1 MRLLQKARQ
10 RIQEFIATVK
20 RPDRALIAHIIPR
33 KRPSLAQ
40 IQHVDLFLDTWEK
53 NLIGAFGFIA
63 LISIMGIFW
72 SVRLLNTVPGPA
84 TGGYFQEVL
93 VGSPRHIN
101 PIFATSDTDKTLTNI
116 VFLPLCDS
124 FNRDIPTIAASCEF
138 NDQKSV
144 TITLA
149 DRTWHD
155 GERITA
161 DDVIFTIQTMQNSA
175 VGSPWRALAARVT
188 AAKDAQGRVIITA
201 KQSTPEFLTIAS
213 IGIIPKH
220 LWEPIEPAKM
230 MRSELNLKPIGS
242 GAFAYNTAII
252 DRDSFVE
259 SIDFD
264 VFSDF
269 KPHRAYLDELEFRIA
284 PDDATAY
291 DLFKTR
297 QVDAFFVHDPAQ
309 TAELVKR
316 DVNRYEITPPII
328 VSLFFNPSHTAVF
341 KKREV
346 RQAFALAIDRAT
358 LVKEVLG
365 GNGIP
370 TRSPLPPSTLKNQK
384 YIQPDLAAAEAL
396 QLFKKNKVGGTSSTP
411 YILGVPALPTF
422 QALAENIKNQLA
434 PLGITITPAL
444 IGSGTKTG
452 ALLSYDL
459 LILGQDYGMSG
470 NAYPYWHTSAS
481 SESGTNY
488 ARYQIK
494 EVDSWL
500 DQLQVETRPENRQN
514 LLEKLSQRLVND
526 SPALFLY
533 QPTYQ
538 YYVSNKVHG
547 IEIPSTID
555 ASDRFLHSENW
566 YRATTRVPR

>member
-1 MRLLQKARQ
+1 MRLLEKARQ
-10 RIQEFIATVK
+10 RIQELVTTIK
-20 RPDRALIAHIIPR
+20 RPDRALIAHVIPR
-33 KRPSLAQ
+33 KRPTLAQ

-63 LISIMGIFW
+63 LISFIGIFW
-72 SVRLLNTVPGPA
+72 SIRYINTVTGPA

-93 VGSPRHIN
+93 VGSPHHIN
-101 PIFATSDTDKTLTNI
+101 PIFATSDTDRTLTNI
-116 VFLPLCDS
+116 VFLPLCDA
-124 FNRDIPTIAASCEF
+124 FDRKTPTIAASCDF
-138 NDQKSV
+138 NEQKSV

-155 GERITA
+155 GTPITA
-161 DDVIFTIQTMQNSA
+161 DDILFTFQTMQNSS
-175 VGSPWRALAARVT
+175 VGSPWRALASRVSVT
-188 AAKDAQGRVIITA
+188 KNSDKTVILST
-201 KQSTPEFLTIAS
+201 KQSTPEFKTIAA

-220 LWEPIEPAKM
+220 LWESVEPAKM

-242 GAFAYNTAII
+242 GAFAYNTAIV
-252 DRDSFVE
+252 DREGFVE

-264 VFSDF
+264 AFADF

-284 PDDATAY
+284 ADDATAY

-309 TAELVKR
+309 ASELVKR
-316 DVNRYEITPPII
+316 DVNHFEITPPII
-328 VSLFFNPSHTAVF
+328 VSLFFNPSHTAAF

-370 TRSPLPPSTLKNQK
+370 TRSPFPLSTLTNQK
-384 YIQPDLAAAEAL
+384 YIQPDVAPDEAL
-396 QLFKKNKVGGTSSTP
+396 QLFKKNKISATSSTP

-422 QALAENIKNQLA
+422 QALAENIKKQLE
-434 PLGITITPAL
+434 PLGVSISPAL

-459 LILGQDYGMSG
+459 LILGQDYGVAG

-481 SESGTNY
+481 GESGTNY

-500 DQLQVETRPENRQN
+500 SQLQTETRPENRQT
-514 LLEKLSQRLVND
+514 LFEKLNQRLVND
-526 SPALFLY
+526 SPAIFLY

-538 YYVSNKVHG
+538 YYVSNKVLG
-547 IEIPSTID
+547 ITIPTAID
-555 ASDRFLHSENW
+555 ASERFLHSAAW
-566 YRATTRVPR
+566 YTETTRVPR